1 MSLKLVHCVLRG
13 PSKQACSR
21 KLHCAQIVKSFT
33 HFNFKTHQLKTTNQN
48 VIKTSQDYDAEN
60 DDKDND
66 MDAKIDVT
74 SQEESSVRCVEFGV
88 VYRAREA
95 DIVGTKSF

>member
-21 KLHCAQIVKSFT
+21 KLQIVKSFT

-48 VIKTSQDYDAEN
+48 VIKTSHDYDAEN

>member
-1 MSLKLVHCVLRG
+1 M
-13 PSKQACSR
+13 
-21 KLHCAQIVKSFT
+21 
-33 HFNFKTHQLKTTNQN
+33 
-48 VIKTSQDYDAEN
+48 IKTSQDYDAEN

-74 SQEESSVRCVEFGV
+74 SQEELSVRCVEFGV

-95 DIVGTKSF
+95 DIVGTKSFWQIRLLVAFFDRYNVSSESS